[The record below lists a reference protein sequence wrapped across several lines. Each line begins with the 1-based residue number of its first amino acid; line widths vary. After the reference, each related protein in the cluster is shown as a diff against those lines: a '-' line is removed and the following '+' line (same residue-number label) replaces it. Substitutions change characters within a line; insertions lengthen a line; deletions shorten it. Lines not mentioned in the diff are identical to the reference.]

1 MPQTIAEKILAAHQI
16 EGDNVAVEPGNV
28 IRARVDLVL
37 FNDANGPVAF
47 RHFANMGGGKV
58 IAPDKVA
65 MVCDH
70 FAPAPSA
77 AGARMLGDM
86 RRFAREKGIVHF
98 FDVGKGGIEHTL
110 IPEIGLIGPGD
121 LVAGCDSHTGTAGAF
136 NAFGTGMSWAGMAA
150 IMKLDETWFR
160 VPESM
165 RFNLHG
171 VKAPFVTGKDVI
183 LQVLQDIG
191 VDGALYRSMEF
202 GGPGIGQF
210 NIDERMAICNMV
222 VEAGAKTGIVE
233 ADEATLAWAEA
244 TCKRPWKA
252 VNADPGAQYSSQ
264 HDLNLANMRPMV
276 AKPYSPE
283 NVVDVRDIRNVHIDQ
298 VYMGNCANG
307 TITDLRQIA
316 SILKG
321 RKIANGTR
329 AIIVP
334 ATQKIYLEAMNEGL
348 IETFISA
355 GAAVSTPTC
364 GACFGG
370 HNGALDDGEVAF
382 ATINR
387 NFKGRGG
394 HAGAQVYLGNSYVAA
409 ATAVAGEIIDP
420 SQL

>member
-1 MPQTIAEKILAAHQI
+1 MAQTVAEKILQAHQI
-16 EGDNVAVEPGNV
+16 DDSQRVEPGNV

-37 FNDANGPVAF
+37 LNDANGPVAF
-47 RHFANMGGGKV
+47 RHFANMGGKRV
-58 IAPDKVA
+58 AIPDKVA

-86 RRFAREKGIVHF
+86 RRFAREKGIEHF
-98 FDVGKGGIEHTL
+98 YDVGKGGIEHTL
-110 IPEIGLIGPGD
+110 IPEVGLIGPGD
-121 LVAGCDSHTGTAGAF
+121 LVAGGDSHTGTAGAF
-136 NAFGTGMSWAGMAA
+136 NAFGMGMSWSGMAA
-150 IMKLDETWFR
+150 IMVLDETWFR

-165 RFNLHG
+165 RFHLHG
-171 VKAPFVTGKDVI
+171 KKAPYVTGKDVI
-183 LQVLQDIG
+183 LHILQEIG
-191 VDGALYRSMEF
+191 VYGALYRSMEF
-202 GGPGIGQF
+202 GGPGIAEF

-233 ADEATLAWAEA
+233 ADDFTRSWAQA
-244 TCKRPWKA
+244 TCKRPWKM
-252 VNADPGAQYSSQ
+252 VNADADAQYHSR
-264 HDLNLANMRPMV
+264 HDLDLARMQPMV

-283 NVVDVRDIRNVHIDQ
+283 NVVPLDQVQGVHVDQ

-307 TITDLRQIA
+307 TLTDLRQIA

-321 RKIANGTR
+321 RKIAAGTR

-334 ATQKIYLEAMNEGL
+334 ATQKIYMEAMAEGL
-348 IETFISA
+348 IEQFVEA

-370 HNGALDDGEVAF
+370 HNGALDDGEVGF

-394 HAGAQVYLGNSYVAA
+394 HAGAQVFLGNSYVAA

-420 SQL
+420 AKL

>member
-1 MPQTIAEKILAAHQI
+1 MAQTIAEKILESHAI
-16 EGDNVAVEPGNV
+16 DDTVKIEPGNV
-28 IRARVDLVL
+28 VRARVDLVL
-37 FNDANGPVAF
+37 LNDANGPVAF

-58 IAPDKVA
+58 AVPDKVV

-77 AGARMLGDM
+77 AGARMLRDM
-86 RRFAREKGIVHF
+86 RRFAQDKGIEHF
-98 FDVGKGGIEHTL
+98 YDVGKGGIEHTL
-110 IPEIGLIGPGD
+110 APEVGLVGPGD
-121 LVAGCDSHTGTAGAF
+121 LIGGGDSHTGTAGAF
-136 NAFGTGMSWAGMAA
+136 NAFGTGMSWSGMAA
-150 IMKLDETWFR
+150 IMVLDETWFR

-171 VKAPFVTGKDVI
+171 KKAPHITGKDII
-183 LQVLQDIG
+183 LKILQDIG
-191 VDGALYRSMEF
+191 VDGALYKSMEF
-202 GGPGIGQF
+202 GGPGLAEL
-210 NIDERMAICNMV
+210 NIDERMAVCNLV
-222 VEAGAKTGIVE
+222 VEAGAKTGIFD
-233 ADEATLAWAEA
+233 ADDATKAWAEA
-244 TCKRPWKA
+244 TCKRPYRM
-252 VNADPGAQYSSQ
+252 VNPDPGAQYASHHDIDLSS
-264 HDLNLANMRPMV
+264 LRPMV

-283 NVVDVRDIRNVHIDQ
+283 NVVEVGELKGIHVDQ

-321 RKIANGTR
+321 RKIARGTR
-329 AIIVP
+329 AMIVP
-334 ATQKIYLEAMNEGL
+334 ATQKIYMQAMAEGL
-348 IETFISA
+348 IEQFIQA

-387 NFKGRGG
+387 NFKGRAG

-420 SQL
+420 ATL

>member
-1 MPQTIAEKILAAHQI
+1 MAQTIAEKILESHAI
-16 EGDNVAVEPGNV
+16 GDEVKIEPGNV
-28 IRARVDLVL
+28 VRARVDLVL
-37 FNDANGPVAF
+37 LNDANGPVAF

-58 IAPDKVA
+58 AVPDKVVL
-65 MVCDH
+65 VCDH

-77 AGARMLGDM
+77 AGARMLRDM
-86 RRFAREKGIVHF
+86 RRFAQDKGIEHF

-110 IPEIGLIGPGD
+110 APEVGLVGPGN
-121 LVAGCDSHTGTAGAF
+121 LIAGGDSHTGTAGAF

-150 IMKLDETWFR
+150 IMVLDETWFR

-165 RFNLHG
+165 RFNLRG
-171 VKAPFVTGKDVI
+171 KKALHITGKDII
-183 LQVLQDIG
+183 LKILQDIG
-191 VDGALYRSMEF
+191 VDGALYKSMEF
-202 GGPGIGQF
+202 GGPGLADL
-210 NIDERMAICNMV
+210 NIDERMAVCNLV
-222 VEAGAKTGIVE
+222 VEAGAKTGIFD
-233 ADEATLAWAEA
+233 ADETTKAWAEA
-244 TCKRPWKA
+244 TCKRPYQL
-252 VNADPGAQYSSQ
+252 VNADPGAQYASH
-264 HDLNLANMRPMV
+264 HDIDLGSMRPMV

-283 NVVDVRDIRNVHIDQ
+283 NVVEVGEIKGVHVDQ

-307 TITDLRQIA
+307 TMTDLRQIA

-321 RKIANGTR
+321 RKVARGTR
-329 AIIVP
+329 AMIVP
-334 ATQKIYLEAMNEGL
+334 ATQKIYLQAMAEGL
-348 IETFISA
+348 IEQFIEA

-387 NFKGRGG
+387 NFKGRAG

-420 SQL
+420 AAL

>member
-1 MPQTIAEKILAAHQI
+1 MAQTIAEKILETHRI
-16 EGDNVAVEPGNV
+16 NDKDRVEPGNV
-28 IRARVDLVL
+28 VRAKVDLVL
-37 FNDANGPVAF
+37 LNDANGPVAF

-58 IAPDKVA
+58 ICPEKVA
-65 MVCDH
+65 LVCDH
-70 FAPAPSA
+70 FAPAPNA

-86 RRFAREKGIVHF
+86 RRFARDKGIEHF
-98 FDVGKGGIEHTL
+98 YDVGKGGIEHTL
-110 IPEIGLIGPGD
+110 IPELGLIGPGD
-121 LVAGCDSHTGTAGAF
+121 LIVGGDSHTGTAGAF
-136 NAFGTGMSWAGMAA
+136 NAFGMGMSWAGMAA
-150 IMKLDETWFR
+150 IMVLDETWFR

-165 RFNLHG
+165 RFHLHG
-171 VKAPFVTGKDVI
+171 KKSPYVTGKDVI
-183 LQVLQDIG
+183 LQVLQKIG
-191 VDGALYRSMEF
+191 VYGALYRSMEF
-202 GGPGIGQF
+202 GGPGIAEF

-233 ADEATLAWAEA
+233 ADEITRAWAQA
-244 TCKRPWKA
+244 TCKRPWTM
-252 VNADPGAQYSSQ
+252 VNADADAQYFSRHDIDLSQ
-264 HDLNLANMRPMV
+264 MRPMV

-283 NVVDVRDIRNVHIDQ
+283 NVVSLDEVSGIHVDQ

-321 RKIANGTR
+321 RKIAEGTR

-334 ATQKIYLEAMNEGL
+334 ATQKIYKEAMDEGL
-348 IETFISA
+348 IEQFIDA

-370 HNGALDDGEVAF
+370 HNGAMDDGEVGF

-387 NFKGRGG
+387 NFKGRAG

-420 SQL
+420 AKL